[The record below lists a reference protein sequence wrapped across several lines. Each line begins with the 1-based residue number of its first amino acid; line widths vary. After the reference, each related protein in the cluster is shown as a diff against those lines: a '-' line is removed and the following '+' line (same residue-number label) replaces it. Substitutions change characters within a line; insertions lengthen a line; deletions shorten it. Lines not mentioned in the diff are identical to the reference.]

1 LSLGKAKKEGVAVI
15 KFGVNERGCDG
26 AGSGTVESVS
36 YPSKIANR

>member
-1 LSLGKAKKEGVAVI
+1 MRKVKKAGVAVI

-26 AGSGTVESVS
+26 ARSGNVESFS